1 MGGMQNLD
9 GQLITVFGGGGFIG
23 RYVVQRLLA
32 RGARVR
38 IAEREP
44 RKAVFLKPLGG
55 LGQTQFVAA
64 DVRDAASVA
73 RALQGSDA
81 VINLVGSFDDMFA
94 VQADGAGNVATAAAA
109 AGVTA
114 LVHVSAIGADSDAES
129 KYGRSK
135 GDGEA
140 ALRAAFPQAA
150 IVRPSIVFGREDRFI
165 NRFAGMIRMA
175 PVVPVIAPGAKFQP
189 VYVGDVADA
198 VVAALDDAA
207 AGKVF
212 ELGGPQVLTML
223 ELQRWIAD
231 ATGRSPLFVEVPD
244 FVGSALATGLGW
256 APGAPITKDQWLML
270 QRDNVAAPGTAS
282 LADLGVV
289 PTSLAAVADGWL
301 VQYRRHGRFAAELGA
316 R

>member
-1 MGGMQNLD
+1 MGAMQNLD

-44 RKAVFLKPLGG
+44 RKALFLKPLGG

-94 VQADGAGNVATAAAA
+94 VQADGAGNVAAAASA
-109 AGVTA
+109 AGVST
-114 LVHVSAIGADSDAES
+114 LVHISAIGADSDSES

-135 GDGEA
+135 GEGEA
-140 ALRAAFPQAA
+140 TVRAAFPQAT

-175 PVVPVIAPGAKFQP
+175 PIVPVIAPGAKFQP
-189 VYVGDVADA
+189 VYVADDADA
-198 VVAALDDAA
+198 VVAALGNDA
-207 AGKVF
+207 AGKAF

-223 ELQRWIAD
+223 ALQRWIAD
-231 ATGRSPLFVEVPD
+231 ATGRSPLFVEIPD
-244 FVGSALATGLGW
+244 VVGGALASGFGW

-270 QRDNVAAPGTAS
+270 QRDNVVAPGAAS
-282 LADLGVV
+282 LGDLGIV

-301 VQYRRHGRFAAELGA
+301 VQYRRHGRFAELTA

>member
-1 MGGMQNLD
+1 MGAMQNLD
-9 GQLITVFGGGGFIG
+9 GQLITVFGGGGFVG

-38 IAEREP
+38 VAEREP
-44 RKAVFLKPLGG
+44 RKALFLKPLGG

-94 VQADGAGNVATAAAA
+94 VQADGAGNVAAAASA
-109 AGVTA
+109 ASVSA
-114 LVHVSAIGADSDAES
+114 LVHVSAIGADGES
-129 KYGRSK
+129 ESRYGRSK
-135 GDGEA
+135 GEGEA
-140 ALRAAFPQAA
+140 AVRAAFPAA
-150 IVRPSIVFGREDRFI
+150 TIIRPSIVFGREDKFI
-165 NRFAGMIRMA
+165 NRFAGMIRML

-198 VVAALDDAA
+198 VVAALGDAA
-207 AGKVF
+207 AGKTF
-212 ELGGPQVLTML
+212 ELGGPQVLSML

-231 ATGRSPLFVEVPD
+231 ATGRSPLFVEIPD
-244 FVGSALATGLGW
+244 IVGGALASGFGW

-270 QRDNVAAPGTAS
+270 QRDNVVAPGAAS

-301 VQYRRHGRFAAELGA
+301 VQYRRHGRFAELTA

>member
-1 MGGMQNLD
+1 MGAMQNLD

-44 RKAVFLKPLGG
+44 RKALFLKPLGG

-94 VQADGAGNVATAAAA
+94 VQADGAGNVAAAASA
-109 AGVTA
+109 AGVST
-114 LVHVSAIGADSDAES
+114 LVHISAIGADSDSES

-135 GDGEA
+135 GEGEA
-140 ALRAAFPQAA
+140 TVRAAFPQAT

-175 PVVPVIAPGAKFQP
+175 PIVPVIAPGAKFQP
-189 VYVGDVADA
+189 VYVGDVAVA
-198 VVAALDDAA
+198 VVAALGNDA
-207 AGKVF
+207 AGKAF

-223 ELQRWIAD
+223 ALQRWIAD
-231 ATGRSPLFVEVPD
+231 ATGRSPLFVEIPD
-244 FVGSALATGLGW
+244 VVGGALASGFGW

-270 QRDNVAAPGTAS
+270 QRDNVVAPGAAS
-282 LADLGVV
+282 LGDLGIV

-301 VQYRRHGRFAAELGA
+301 VQYRRHGRFAELTA

>member
-1 MGGMQNLD
+1 MQTLD

-38 IAEREP
+38 VAEREP
-44 RKAVFLKPLGG
+44 RKALFLKPLGG

-64 DVRDAASVA
+64 DVRDAANVA

-81 VINLVGSFDDMFA
+81 VINLVGSFDDMAA
-94 VQADGAGNVATAAAA
+94 VQADGAGHVAAAAAA
-109 AGVTA
+109 AGVSA
-114 LVHVSAIGADSDAES
+114 LVHISAIGADSASES

-140 ALRAAFPQAA
+140 AVRTAFPQAA
-150 IVRPSIVFGREDRFI
+150 IARPSIVFGREDQFI

-175 PVVPVIAPGAKFQP
+175 PVVPVIAPAAKFQP

-198 VVAALDDAA
+198 VLAALGDAA
-207 AGKVF
+207 AGRIF

-231 ATGRSPLFVEVPD
+231 ATGRSPLFVEIPD
-244 FVGSALATGLGW
+244 VVGSALASGLGW

-270 QRDNVAAPGTAS
+270 QRDNIVAPDAAS
-282 LADLGVV
+282 LADLGIV

-301 VQYRRHGRFAAELGA
+301 VQYRRHGRFAELTA